1 MPEPARG
8 GNSYWDD
15 GVILQEGDI
24 LMLSTLF
31 LTILKTCFSETFEN
45 KHPDSSKVF

>member
-8 GNSYWDD
+8 GNSYWDG

-31 LTILKTCFSETFEN
+31 LTILKTLSILTAQRFS
-45 KHPDSSKVF
+45 KPGL